1 MSNGI
6 GKNPLNDISKVYLE
20 QVGKKKKKKDDSY
33 LETDM
38 KKRQENNEKARK
50 DMEKMGTSMKNPHF
64 EQNQFGW
71 DSVNSM
77 TKAYRA
83 MQEGI
88 RDEDPEKGTEERKKR
103 LEKKR
108 DMKMDDHPQ
117 YAKEALDP
125 VGKEDGDVNND
136 GKKDDTDSYL
146 MKRRKAIGSAMKKR
160 LKEERASLS
169 EVMTDKEDE
178 KKKAEM
184 MKMKAS
190 YKKEDSELD
199 IKADVDALV
208 GDSDL
213 SEEFKQKA
221 ATIFEAAIKAKVKEE
236 SQRLQGEYETKL
248 KEDTETH
255 KAELV
260 EKVDSY
266 LNYVVEEWMQE
277 NKIAIERGIKGEIA
291 EDFIGG
297 LKKLFEDHYIDVP
310 DEKYN
315 VLEDQAS
322 KIEDLE
328 KKLNEEIEKNVKLNK
343 DNGELK
349 KEEIIKK
356 SSEDLTDVEAEKFN
370 KLAEEVEYSSEEDF
384 TTKVKTIKES
394 YFGKKEEVKSSDI
407 DDVAVGDGSEQVDPA
422 DLTNS
427 MAAYTAAISKT
438 KDIKLSNK

>member
-1 MSNGI
+1 MAETDKKIEAMEQEVSEQSANPQADAPKKNAVAAEPSHIAKMADYEDLGAAVVKPTDSNPDASKKINQVSGDAQQ
-6 GKNPLNDISKVYLE
+6 KNQGAADAMPKLKEGSKE
-20 QVGKKKKKKDDSY
+20 TEKTPEDKEDQKEMAHMDADKKKKD
-33 LETDM
+33 EM
-38 KKRQENNEKARK
+38 A
-50 DMEKMGTSMKNPHF
+50 KMN
-64 EQNQFGW
+64 
-71 DSVNSM
+71 
-77 TKAYRA
+77 
-83 MQEGI
+83 
-88 RDEDPEKGTEERKKR
+88 
-103 LEKKR
+103 
-108 DMKMDDHPQ
+108 
-117 YAKEALDP
+117 
-125 VGKEDGDVNND
+125 
-136 GKKDDTDSYL
+136 
-146 MKRRKAIGSAMKKR
+146 AMKKPMAAM
-160 LKEERASLS
+160 KEPMNA
-169 EVMTDKEDE
+169 M
-178 KKKAEM
+178 A
-184 MKMKAS
+184 MKAS
-190 YKKEDSELD
+190 YKKEESDLD

-328 KKLNEEIEKNVKLNK
+328 KKLNEEIEKNVELNK
-343 DNGELK
+343 NNGELK
-349 KEEIIKK
+349 RVEIAKAV
-356 SSEDLTDVEAEKFN
+356 SEDLTDVEKEKFN
-370 KLAEEVEYSSEEDF
+370 KLAEEVEYSNEEDF
-384 TTKVKTIKES
+384 TAKVKTIKES
-394 YFGKKEEVKSSDI
+394 YFGKKEEAKSTDI
-407 DDVAVGDGSEQVDPA
+407 DDVAASDGSAQDPA
-422 DLTNS
+422 ELTNS
-427 MAAYTAAISKT
+427 MAAYSAAISKT
-438 KDIKLSNK
+438 KDIKLSK